1 MKKKYSLLAINNY
14 IKDRLTID
22 NYIEN
27 IITDDSKDKKIQKK
41 LDEIEIPCQIRD
53 ENEKISYLNNKF
65 FEENLYSDIE
75 SEEMKIKI
83 KNLFYKKIRE
93 KKTDNQKIMDKIN
106 LEFNLVESKFIDD
119 DDIDNEG

>member
-1 MKKKYSLLAINNY
+1 
-14 IKDRLTID
+14 
-22 NYIEN
+22 
-27 IITDDSKDKKIQKK
+27 
-41 LDEIEIPCQIRD
+41 
-53 ENEKISYLNNKF
+53 
-65 FEENLYSDIE
+65 
-75 SEEMKIKI
+75 MKIKI

>member
-1 MKKKYSLLAINNY
+1 MIQKTKKFK
-14 IKDRLTID
+14 
-22 NYIEN
+22 
-27 IITDDSKDKKIQKK
+27 KK
-41 LDEIEIPCQIRD
+41 LDEIEIPSQIRD
-53 ENEKISYLNNKF
+53 ENEKIIYLNNKF